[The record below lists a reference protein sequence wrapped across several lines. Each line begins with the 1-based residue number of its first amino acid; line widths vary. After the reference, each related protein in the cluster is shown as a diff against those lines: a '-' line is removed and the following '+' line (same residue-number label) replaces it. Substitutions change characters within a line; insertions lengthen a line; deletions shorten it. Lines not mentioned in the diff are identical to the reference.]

1 VEGIAC
7 GLDLLNKELSMKSI
21 LFIFLIAASAFMAN
35 ARFLL
40 RYYKPAAK
48 FTSEKRANPNE
59 LG

>member
-1 VEGIAC
+1 
-7 GLDLLNKELSMKSI
+7 MKSI

-40 RYYKPAAK
+40 RYDKPADK
-48 FTSEKRANPNE
+48 FTSEQRANPNE